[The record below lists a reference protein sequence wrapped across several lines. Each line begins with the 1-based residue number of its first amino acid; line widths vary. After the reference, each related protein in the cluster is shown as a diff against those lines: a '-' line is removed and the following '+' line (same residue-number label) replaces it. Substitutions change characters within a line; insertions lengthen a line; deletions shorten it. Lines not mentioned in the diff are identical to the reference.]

1 MLNYTLTIN
10 NTDLTSYVKFDSY
23 ATSMSTVYSSP
34 VVTMDGVTHVR
45 KIRSKGTVSFELNP
59 QDAATTK
66 IIAETLLSQPC
77 TVYYFNL
84 QTQTYETANMM
95 MDGQSAEYLALCE
108 AKGLNWNQMSPIE
121 LTEL

>member
-45 KIRSKGTVSFELNP
+45 KIRSKSTVSFELNP

-66 IIAETLLSQPC
+66 TIAETLLTQPC
-77 TVYYFNL
+77 SVYYFNL
-84 QTQTYETANMM
+84 QTQTYETANVM
-95 MDGQSAEYLALCE
+95 MDDQSAEYLALCE

>member
-34 VVTMDGVTHVR
+34 IVTMDGVTHVR
-45 KIRSKGTVSFELNP
+45 KIRSKSTVSFELNP

-66 IIAETLLSQPC
+66 IIAETLLNQPC
-77 TVYYFNL
+77 SVYYFNL

-95 MDGQSAEYLALCE
+95 MDDQSAEYLALCE

>member
-23 ATSMSTVYSSP
+23 ATSVSTVFSSP
-34 VVTMDGVTHVR
+34 IVTMDGVTHVR
-45 KIRSKGTVSFELNP
+45 KIRDKATVSFELNP

-66 IIAETLLSQPC
+66 VIAETLLNQPC
-77 TVYYFNL
+77 SVYYFNL
-84 QTQTYETANMM
+84 QTQTYETATMM
-95 MDGQSAEYLALCE
+95 MDDQSAEYLALCE
-108 AKGLNWNQMSPIE
+108 AKGLNWNQMSAIE